1 MACDLANGRAE
12 SCKDAVGGIDIIYIA
27 NFNPT
32 MQSDLT
38 YDVTSTD
45 MITDVNNISNLYKFS
60 LKGNN
65 SFVQKGVS
73 SRENGTTFFEQTLT
87 IDLKKQDVATTK
99 MVKLLSYGRPHIVVR
114 NRQGQYF
121 LAGLEFGMD
130 VTEATI
136 DNGTQMGDF
145 SGYKLTFTGMERI
158 PANHLNCST
167 EATLAT
173 LFSSATVV
181 TS

>member
-1 MACDLANGRAE
+1 MYFGAQN
-12 SCKDAVGGIDIIYIA
+12 KQA
-27 NFNPT
+27 NFN
-32 MQSDLT
+32 
-38 YDVTSTD
+38 YH
-45 MITDVNNISNLYKFS
+45 
-60 LKGNN
+60 
-65 SFVQKGVS
+65 S
-73 SRENGTTFFEQTLT
+73 SE
-87 IDLKKQDVATTK
+87 K
-99 MVKLLSYGRPHIVVR
+99 VR
-114 NRQGQYF
+114 YRQGQYF

-145 SGYKLTFTGMERI
+145 NGYKLTFTGMERI

-167 EATLAT
+167 EAGLAT